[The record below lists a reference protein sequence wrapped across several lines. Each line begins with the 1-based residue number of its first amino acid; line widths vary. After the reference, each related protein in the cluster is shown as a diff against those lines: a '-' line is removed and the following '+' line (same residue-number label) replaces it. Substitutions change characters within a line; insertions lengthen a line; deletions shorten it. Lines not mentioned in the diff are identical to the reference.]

1 MVRKL
6 GVGIANEKN
15 FMNAR
20 SQTTA
25 KKQEDLEKDL

>member
-20 SQTTA
+20 GQTTA